1 MAHKKQNRYVMSYSE
16 AMCMDM
22 VVYANTL
29 DEANEKFENGEF
41 IYEEEM

>member
-1 MAHKKQNRYVMSYSE
+1 MARKKQNRYVMSYSE

>member
-1 MAHKKQNRYVMSYSE
+1 MARKRYVMSYSE

>member
-1 MAHKKQNRYVMSYSE
+1 MARKKRYVMSYSE
-16 AMCMDM
+16 AMGMDM

-41 IYEEEM
+41 IYE

>member
-1 MAHKKQNRYVMSYSE
+1 MSYSE

>member
-1 MAHKKQNRYVMSYSE
+1 MEHKKRYVMSYSE

-29 DEANEKFENGEF
+29 EEANELFENGEF
-41 IYEEEM
+41 IYE

>member
-1 MAHKKQNRYVMSYSE
+1 MTRKKRYVMSYSE

-29 DEANEKFENGEF
+29 DEANELFENGEF